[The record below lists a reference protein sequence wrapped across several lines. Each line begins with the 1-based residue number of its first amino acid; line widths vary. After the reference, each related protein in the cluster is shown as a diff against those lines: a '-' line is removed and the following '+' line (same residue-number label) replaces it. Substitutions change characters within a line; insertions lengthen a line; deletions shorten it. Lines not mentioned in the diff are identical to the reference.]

1 MYKNGIDIK
10 IIKEVLGHVRIDTT
24 EIYTHLHNEDVMKAM
39 FEHPLSQFKMAVAL
53 MYCTE

>member
-39 FEHPLSQFKMAVAL
+39 LEHPLSQFKMADAL
-53 MYCTE
+53 M